1 MLNPVLQHTE
11 GMVRQ
16 LEGPL
21 GKTIHY
27 INAVCGEFRYLIWT
41 SPWEVAGFRGLM
53 KHRAVG
59 RDGVA
64 VQHLIHLQG
73 VDGAGSKW
81 GIMKTGSQS

>member
-1 MLNPVLQHTE
+1 
-11 GMVRQ
+11 
-16 LEGPL
+16 
-21 GKTIHY
+21 
-27 INAVCGEFRYLIWT
+27 
-41 SPWEVAGFRGLM
+41 M

-81 GIMKTGSQS
+81 GIMKTGSQSEGEKL